1 MTTLFALAGGIG
13 IFLLGMEMM
22 TAALREQ
29 AGPGLRGLLARTTT
43 TPLRGVMTG
52 AATTA
57 VIQSSSATT
66 VMTVGFV
73 GAGLIPMTHALGVIY
88 GANIGTTA
96 TGWLVSVLGFKL
108 DLGAFAALLL
118 LPASLAVLLARGRL
132 ARAGRAV
139 AGLCLL
145 LVGLDFMQAG
155 ASGLGAHVTPDDLPG
170 TGILGLIALAAIGL
184 VLTVVMQS
192 SSAAVALA
200 LVMLQGGALSLVQG
214 AAIVV
219 GMNVG
224 TTFTAMLAS
233 VGGSRPMRQVAVANV
248 LFNLTVSVL
257 ALPLVWLFAG
267 GLEGL
272 GRATDAAT
280 ALLVFHT
287 GFNLMGT
294 ALFLPVTD
302 RFAAL
307 VARLVPEPPPVRLIA
322 LDRAALAD
330 PDAALLTAQTAADML
345 AQRLFA
351 ALGAGLNQPPD
362 LRPIAALQPVIAALG
377 ELRVYLQEVR
387 VPPDRTA
394 ARDAFAALL
403 HQVDHL
409 SRLSARAAQTA
420 HASALMEDRI
430 LRRGSLA
437 VGACLRRL
445 GDGLP
450 AREARRIARLGRF
463 IDHRRDRH
471 RRGLLLGEHAGLYSL
486 PQVFSHTDAMRWLGR
501 VLHHAERLG
510 HYRAQTRQALPA
522 ASQP

>member
-43 TPLRGVMTG
+43 TPLRGVVTG

-88 GANIGTTA
+88 GANIGTTV
-96 TGWLVSVLGFKL
+96 TGWLVSILGFKL

-118 LPASLAVLLARGRL
+118 LPASLGVLLARGSL
-132 ARAGRAV
+132 ARAGRAL

-145 LVGLDFMQAG
+145 LVGLDLMQAG
-155 ASGLGAHVTPDDLPG
+155 ASELGAHVTPDDLPG
-170 TGILGLIALAAIGL
+170 TGVMGLIALAGIGL

-192 SSAAVALA
+192 SSAAVAVA
-200 LVMLQGGALSLVQG
+200 LVMLDSGALSLVQG

-248 LFNLTVSVL
+248 LFNLVTSAL
-257 ALPLVWLFAG
+257 ALPLLWVFAG

-280 ALLVFHT
+280 ALLIFHT
-287 GFNLMGT
+287 GFNLAGT
-294 ALFLPVTD
+294 ALFLPLTD
-302 RFAAL
+302 RFAGL
-307 VARLVPEPPPVRLIA
+307 VARLVPDRPEVKLVS

-330 PDAALLTAQTAADML
+330 ADTALLTAQTAADVI
-345 AQRLFA
+345 AGRLFA
-351 ALGAGLNQPPD
+351 ALGAAMNQPPD
-362 LRPIAALQPVIAALG
+362 YRALAALG
-377 ELRVYLQEVR
+377 PVKAALDDLRAFLADLR
-387 VPPDRTA
+387 IPPDRGG
-394 ARDAFAALL
+394 ARDASAALL

-409 SRLSARAAQTA
+409 TRMLARCAQTA
-420 HASALMEDRI
+420 HVGVLLEDRI

-437 VGACLRRL
+437 VGATLRRL
-445 GDGLP
+445 G
-450 AREARRIARLGRF
+450 EAPTAHEAARIARLGRF

-486 PQVFSHTDAMRWLGR
+486 PDVFAHTDAMRWLGR
-501 VLHHAERLG
+501 VLHHAERVVF
-510 HYRAQTRQALPA
+510 YRAQTRQALPA
-522 ASQP
+522 ASQS

>member
-29 AGPGLRGLLARTTT
+29 AGPGLRGLLARSTT

-88 GANIGTTA
+88 GANIGTTM
-96 TGWLVSVLGFKL
+96 TGWLVSILGFKL
-108 DLGAFAALLL
+108 NLGAFAALLL
-118 LPASLAVLLARGRL
+118 LPASLGVLLAKGQT
-132 ARAGRAV
+132 ARIGRAV

-145 LVGLDFMQAG
+145 LVGLDLMQEG

-170 TGILGLIALAAIGL
+170 TGAFGLIALAGIGL
-184 VLTVVMQS
+184 ALTVAMQS

-200 LVMLQGGALSLVQG
+200 LVMLQGGALTLVQG

-224 TTFTAMLAS
+224 TTFTALLAS
-233 VGGSRPMRQVAVANV
+233 VGGSRPMRQVAVANL
-248 LFNLTVSVL
+248 LFNLVVSGL
-257 ALPLVWLFAG
+257 ALPLLWLFADRLTGLG
-267 GLEGL
+267 GL
-272 GRATDAAT
+272 TDAAT
-280 ALLVFHT
+280 ALLLFHT
-287 GFNLMGT
+287 GFNLVGT
-294 ALFLPVTD
+294 TIFLPLTD

-307 VARLVPEPPPVRLIA
+307 VARLVPEIRQPGLVS
-322 LDRAALAD
+322 LDRSALGD
-330 PDAALLTAQTAADML
+330 VDTALLTAQTAVDAI
-345 AQRLFA
+345 AARLFS
-351 ALGAGLNQPPD
+351 ALGAGMCTPPD
-362 LRPIAALQPVIAALG
+362 YRALAALAPVAAALDD
-377 ELRVYLQEVR
+377 LRAFMADLHI
-387 VPPDRTA
+387 PADRDR
-394 ARDAFAALL
+394 AREGFAALL

-409 SRLSARAAQTA
+409 SRMLARTGQTA
-420 HASALMEDRI
+420 HIDSLLDDRI

-437 VGACLRRL
+437 AGACLRRL
-445 GDGLP
+445 GDNP
-450 AREARRIARLGRF
+450 TPREEARIARIMRHL
-463 IDHRRDRH
+463 DHRRDRH

-486 PQVFSHTDAMRWLGR
+486 PEVFAHTDAMRWLGR
-501 VLHHAERLG
+501 ILHHAERVVF
-510 HYRAQTRQALPA
+510 YRQQTRQALPA
-522 ASQP
+522 ASQA